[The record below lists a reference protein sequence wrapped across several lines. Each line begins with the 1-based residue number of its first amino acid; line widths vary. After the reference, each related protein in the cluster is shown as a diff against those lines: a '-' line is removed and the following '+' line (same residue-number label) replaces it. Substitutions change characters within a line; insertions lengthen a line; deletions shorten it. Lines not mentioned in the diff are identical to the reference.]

1 LIKFDDVDFNLG
13 NAYNDGVFTTPYSG
27 TYLLS
32 TTLGNPTLH
41 PGEFYLKKNG
51 EKVEYNVAGH
61 TNGFNV
67 GGVTT
72 VAKLN
77 AGDKVWVEGSG
88 SITGPYETAGYYTS
102 FSGFL
107 VNRI

>member
-1 LIKFDDVDFNLG
+1 MIRFNDVDFNLG
-13 NAYNDGVFTTPYSG
+13 NAYNDGVFTAPYSG

-32 TTLGNPTLH
+32 TTLGNPSQDI
-41 PGEFYLKKNG
+41 GEFYLKKNG

-61 TNGFNV
+61 TAGFNV